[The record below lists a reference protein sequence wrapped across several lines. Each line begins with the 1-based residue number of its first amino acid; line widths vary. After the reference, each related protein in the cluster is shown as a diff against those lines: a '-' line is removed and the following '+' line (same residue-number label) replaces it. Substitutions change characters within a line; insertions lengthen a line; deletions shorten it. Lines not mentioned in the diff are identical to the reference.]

1 MKAAQLVGFREPL
14 KVGDVADPIP
24 GDGDVVIAVE
34 ASGICR
40 TDWHAWNGDWEW
52 VGMVP
57 VLPLTMGHEIGGTVV
72 AVGKAVTKVAVD
84 DRVTVPFHESC
95 GACRYC
101 REARSNLCDHM
112 EFLGLTHNG
121 GYAQFAVIRNADYNC
136 VNLPDELDALS
147 AAAMG
152 CRYMT
157 AFHAVTRRGALTP
170 GDWVVVLG
178 CGGVGLSAVQIASA
192 LGGRVIAV
200 DISDVK
206 LKKAKEEGALVG
218 VDARTDDIAE
228 VVRDVTGGG
237 ADIGIGGIGLGH
249 LIGSGIQSLRKG
261 GRLVQV
267 GLTSKDEQGWVRI
280 PIDYIIESE
289 IEIVGSVGNPHV
301 DYPRLLG
308 LVESQVL
315 RPARLVSKTVALG
328 DASDVIAGMDSY
340 DTLGFEVITVF

>member
-14 KVGDVADPIP
+14 QIGDVADPTP
-24 GDGDVVIAVE
+24 GDGEVVISVE

-57 VLPLTMGHEIGGTVV
+57 VLPLIMGHEIGAVV
-72 AVGKAVTKVAVD
+72 SAVGKGVTKIAVG

-95 GACRYC
+95 GTCKFC
-101 REARSNLCDHM
+101 SEARSNLCDHM
-112 EFLGLTHNG
+112 DFLGLTHDG
-121 GYAQFAVIRNADYNC
+121 GYAQFAVVRNADYNC
-136 VNLPDELDALS
+136 VKLPDDVDALS

-157 AFHAVTRRGALTP
+157 AFHAVTRQGGLTP

-200 DISDVK
+200 DVSDAK
-206 LKKAKEEGALVG
+206 LEKAKAEGALVG
-218 VDARTDDIAE
+218 INGRSEDIVD
-228 VVRDVTGGG
+228 VVRDVTGAG
-237 ADIGIGGIGLGH
+237 ANVAIGGIGLGN
-249 LIGSGIQSLRKG
+249 LIERGIHSLRKG

-315 RPARLVSKTVALG
+315 QPASLVSKTVSLEDVNG
-328 DASDVIAGMDSY
+328 VIAGMDAY
-340 DTLGFEVITVF
+340 ETLGFEVITRF